1 MPRIKPAIIAS
12 HGKPGIAGSIIGVV
26 TETVVALLVVVGV
39 LTTVS
44 VETDVLTTVV
54 VSELVVVT
62 GVVETLDDVE
72 LVTEVGVVAVVTTLE
87 LELEVELEL
96 VVVVTCCPTT
106 GGIVGSRW
114 NIPDRPLVPV
124 LGGAPTAHPSVGLV
138 VKTEYKPNP
147 LATGV
152 GKFRS
157 VQPPPF
163 HHAVTSL
170 PEHVGFVAVR
180 ATLQPT
186 AHPSPLP
193 EGVPYVS
200 TCTDVHAAAAGA
212 LAALPTTQLIPSVVD
227 MIVFAD
233 PTIQPSLEFAK

>member
-1 MPRIKPAIIAS
+1 MPRIKPAMIAS
-12 HGKPGIAGSIIGVV
+12 HGKPGIAGNIIGVV
-26 TETVVALLVVVGV
+26 TEIVVALLVVVGV
-39 LTTVS
+39 LTTVI

-54 VSELVVVT
+54 VSELVAVT
-62 GVVETLDDVE
+62 GVVEALDDVE
-72 LVTEVGVVAVVTTLE
+72 LVTEVGVVTVVTMLE
-87 LELEVELEL
+87 LELEVEL

-138 VKTEYKPNP
+138 VKTEYRPNP

-152 GKFRS
+152 GKFRA

-193 EGVPYVS
+193 EGVP
-200 TCTDVHAAAAGA
+200 
-212 LAALPTTQLIPSVVD
+212 
-227 MIVFAD
+227 
-233 PTIQPSLEFAK
+233 